1 MFHVKQE
8 IIQQKINEQGVSRET
23 KEYATKNRE
32 QLRCNVSRE
41 TKNSKNNLEKH

>member
-23 KEYATKNRE
+23 KEYAKKQGKAPLQCFT
-32 QLRCNVSRE
+32 
-41 TKNSKNNLEKH
+41 